1 MTTAPR
7 RVRVTGPHANAGR
20 RRTRSV
26 GAEIDAQTQLGEV
39 YMRSLVRTQLRLAA
53 RVLGLLTV
61 TVGALPAVFVLLPAT
76 RTAHLFGVPLAW
88 LLLGLGVYPLLV
100 LLGWRYVREAER
112 NEQAF
117 SDLVERR

>member
-7 RVRVTGPHANAGR
+7 RVRVTSPRASAGR

-26 GAEIDAQTQLGEV
+26 VAEIDAQTQLGEL
-39 YMRSLVRTQLRLAA
+39 YMRSLMRSQLRLAA
-53 RVLGLLTV
+53 GVTGLLAL
-61 TVGALPAVFVLLPAT
+61 TVGLLPLLFVLVPAT
-76 RTAHLFGVPLAW
+76 RTVHVAGVPLAW

-100 LLGWRYVREAER
+100 LLGWLYVRGAER